1 MERTRGVG
9 LLTLGSRILGL
20 IRDGVMAM
28 QFGNGAVMDAFT
40 TAFRVPNMARQLF
53 GEGALSTAFLPIFL
67 RDLEQHGKRTAFQT
81 ASAVLVMTAA
91 FLLALVLVAEA
102 VLLSILIFVPL
113 SAEARLLVGLL
124 ATLIPYLMLVCV
136 LAQACAVMQGLGEF
150 RVPAMF
156 PELMNAL
163 WIAAAWLIERLVE
176 REGARIYLV
185 AASIELFG
193 LIQLLLTIPTLKRL
207 GFQFEWNW
215 AASRSRIIEIARTT
229 GPVMFGLAITQINQM
244 CDTLIAWTLTEP
256 APADQTAQAARWLNH
271 YPLTEGTT
279 AALYLGQRL
288 YQFPLGVFAVAL
300 GTVIFP
306 LLATHAARNE
316 EQHFGEDLI
325 RGLRMCLAISVP
337 ASVGLMLI
345 AEPLTRLLFERGQF
359 DAEDSR
365 QTASIIAAYASGVWA
380 ASLLLIINRA
390 QYALGDRQTPL
401 RVGLFAVVFNLT
413 VNLTLVWTFKGI
425 GLAVGTAL
433 TAVFQC
439 LLAGWLLT
447 RRLHGLPWLAQVPLL
462 LKTLAATLVMALVCA
477 CVRLYVTDEAALP
490 GPQTVQRG
498 LRLAGPLLAGGL
510 AFLLAAKL
518 TGLREPF
525 ELLNRRRG

>member
-40 TAFRVPNMARQLF
+40 TAFRIPNMARQLF
-53 GEGALSTAFLPIFL
+53 GEGALSTAFLPVFL
-67 RDLEQHGKRTAFQT
+67 RDLEHHGKRTAFQT

-102 VLLSILIFVPL
+102 GLLSVLIFVPL
-113 SAEARLLVGLL
+113 STEAHLLVGLL

-176 REGARIYLV
+176 REGTRIYLV
-185 AASIELFG
+185 AASIEVFG

-215 AASRSRIIEIARTT
+215 STSRSRIIEIARTT

-256 APADQTAQAARWLNH
+256 AQSDQAARWLSH

-306 LLATHAARNE
+306 LLATHAARND

-337 ASVGLMLI
+337 ASVGLILI

-413 VNLTLVWTFKGI
+413 VNLSLVWTFKGI

-447 RRLHGLPWLAQVPLL
+447 RRLHGLPWTAQVPLL
-462 LKTLAATLVMALVCA
+462 LKTLAATLIMALVCVI
-477 CVRLYVTDEAALP
+477 VRRYVTDEAALP